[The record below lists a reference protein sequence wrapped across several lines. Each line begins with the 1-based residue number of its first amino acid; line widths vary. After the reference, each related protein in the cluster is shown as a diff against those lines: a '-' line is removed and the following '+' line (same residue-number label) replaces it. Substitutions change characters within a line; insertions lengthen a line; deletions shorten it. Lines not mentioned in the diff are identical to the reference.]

1 MMVFNAPPKLLQDI
15 AAVVG
20 VQVAIAD
27 TDEQEAR
34 WIAEWLSPAP
44 SDAVAHEIDSFL
56 MLADLGAHSHLT
68 IKVMPHT
75 YNFRHGGTHPL
86 SDVLTAYTWCSG
98 CGEILSLDND
108 EARKAM
114 ELDTKPS
121 AATDEDEDWQ
131 DEEDNDGRAI
141 YLSEYGDR

>member
-56 MLADLGAHSHLT
+56 MQADLGTRFTLS
-68 IKVMPHT
+68 
-75 YNFRHGGTHPL
+75 GGEV
-86 SDVLTAYTWCSG
+86 D
-98 CGEILSLDND
+98 EIPN
-108 EARKAM
+108 
-114 ELDTKPS
+114 TKFGS
-121 AATDEDEDWQ
+121 RAWFAGI
-131 DEEDNDGRAI
+131 DEEI
-141 YLSEYGDR
+141 F